1 MKRWNKILAL
11 TFTLGLIAPTN
22 ILAEEIQLTDYRYE
36 NCMYGLYGYNF
47 CDVFSYAVGDKN
59 IFGDANLKR
68 DKNSNIISANSVI
81 LKPDGTELFQ
91 QGKYE
96 VSYASLV
103 SLVYST
109 NICFPQYE
117 FLFTARDRTT
127 KEDCIL
133 DQYGNEVCRFYA
145 GLLDVYSIDLTGPRI
160 ETVIMDTSR
169 VGLVN
174 EIQINGEKY
183 LLAGG
188 SYFGDNSYDYYGTVS
203 LLIRESDWKV
213 IINTTYDPEINPA
226 NLYISTD
233 EQYLM
238 IAGQEMYGS
247 PDGHRQPVST
257 RYYYDLEGNV
267 IEKPEGVEFLRY
279 IDTGEYLQINSD
291 GIVTTDKVNRNYTFK
306 EKVIGGKSY
315 YALFKELEEGE
326 TAADYIPEEQPS
338 FWAVDTIRQATDAG
352 LLYNNSNCRYTANI
366 SRQDFAVLAVEAYC
380 KSLGMNVDE
389 YVSKNNITLDFD
401 KFEDTQNAYILLANE
416 LGILSGTSDTTFS
429 PDRGITRQEAAVML
443 NNMAELSGLSPNSE
457 QVDFVDNSYFATWA
471 EDAIASISSIKNDEG
486 IAIMGGTEVNK
497 FSPWMTFS
505 REQAYVTIY
514 RLFEMLS

>member
-1 MKRWNKILAL
+1 MKRWKRILAL
-11 TFTLGLIAPTN
+11 TSTLVLIAPTN

-47 CDVFSYAVGDKN
+47 CNVSGDKN
-59 IFGDANLKR
+59 IFGDDNLKY
-68 DKNSNIISANSVI
+68 DKSNNTISVNSII

-91 QGKYE
+91 QGKYD
-96 VSYASLV
+96 VSYSLLSSYIAST
-103 SLVYST
+103 SMG
-109 NICFPQYE
+109 FPQYE
-117 FLFTARDRTT
+117 FLFTARDRAT

-145 GLLDVYSIDLTGPRI
+145 GLLDLYSIDLTGPMI
-160 ETVIMDTSR
+160 ETVILDTR
-169 VGLVN
+169 RIGLVD
-174 EIQINGEKY
+174 EIKINGKKY
-183 LLAGG
+183 LIVGG
-188 SYFGDNSYDYYGTVS
+188 SYFSHFGDNLSNYYGTVS

-213 IINTTYDPEINPA
+213 IINTTYNPALHPA

-238 IAGQEMYGS
+238 IDGQEMYGP
-247 PDGHRQPVST
+247 PDSGHRQPIT
-257 RYYYDLEGNV
+257 ARYYYDLEGNM
-267 IEKPEGVEFLRY
+267 IEKPEGAEFVRY
-279 IDTGEYLQINSD
+279 LDTGEYLQINSD
-291 GIVTTDKVNRNYTFK
+291 GIVTTDKINRNYTFK
-306 EKVIGGKSY
+306 EKNIGGKNY

-352 LLYNNSNCRYTANI
+352 LLYNNSNCRYKDNI

-380 KSLGMNVDE
+380 KSLGKEVDE
-389 YVSKNNITLDFD
+389 YVSENNITLDFD
-401 KFEDTQNAYILLANE
+401 KFEDTQNAYILLANK

-457 QVDFVDNSYFATWA
+457 QVDFADDSYFATWA
-471 EDAIASISSIKNDEG
+471 EDAIASISSIKNDKG

>member
-1 MKRWNKILAL
+1 MKKPKKLLVITL
-11 TFTLGLIAPTN
+11 TTCLIMPTN
-22 ILAEEIQLTDYRYE
+22 IFAEEIQLTDYRYE
-36 NCMYGLYGYNF
+36 NCMYGLYDYTFCNVASIGVGY
-47 CDVFSYAVGDKN
+47 KN
-59 IFGDANLKR
+59 IIGDDQIVIDENG
-68 DKNSNIISANSVI
+68 NVISANSVI

-91 QGKYE
+91 QGKYDVSCSGL
-96 VSYASLV
+96 VSYVASETV
-103 SLVYST
+103 G
-109 NICFPQYE
+109 FPQYE

-127 KEDCIL
+127 EEDCIL
-133 DQYGNEVCRFYA
+133 DRYGNVVCRFNTEKI
-145 GLLDVYSIDLTGPRI
+145 YSSRI
-160 ETVIMDTSR
+160 
-169 VGLVN
+169 GLVD
-174 EIQINGEKY
+174 EIEINGEKY

-213 IINTTYDPEINPA
+213 IINTTLDPRLDPA

-233 EQYLM
+233 GQYLM
-238 IAGQEMYGS
+238 IDGKEMYGP
-247 PDGHRQPVST
+247 PDSGHRQPVT
-257 RYYYDLEGNV
+257 ARYYYDLEGNM
-267 IEKPEGVEFLRY
+267 IDKPEGIEFLRY

-315 YALFKELEEGE
+315 YALFKKLEEGE

-338 FWAVDTIRQATDAG
+338 FWAVDTIRQATEAG
-352 LLYNNSNCRYTANI
+352 LLYNNSNCRYQANI

-389 YVSKNNITLDFD
+389 YVSKHNITLDFD

-443 NNMAELSGLSPNSE
+443 NNMAELRGLTPNSE
-457 QVDFVDNSYFATWA
+457 QVDFVDDSYFATWA
-471 EDAIASISSIKNDEG
+471 EDAIASISSIKM
-486 IAIMGGTEVNK
+486 IRA
-497 FSPWMTFS
+497 
-505 REQAYVTIY
+505 
-514 RLFEMLS
+514 

>member
-1 MKRWNKILAL
+1 MKKLKKLLAIAL
-11 TFTLGLIAPTN
+11 TTCLIMPTN
-22 ILAEEIQLTDYRYE
+22 IFAEEIQLTDYRYE

-47 CDVFSYAVGDKN
+47 CNVASIRAGYKNVIGDN
-59 IFGDANLKR
+59 QIIY
-68 DKNSNIISANSVI
+68 DKSNSIISANSVI

-91 QGKYE
+91 QGKYD
-96 VSYASLV
+96 VSCSGLISYIASLC
-103 SLVYST
+103 
-109 NICFPQYE
+109 IGFPQYE
-117 FLFTARDRTT
+117 FLFTVRDRATS
-127 KEDCIL
+127 EDCIL
-133 DQYGNEVCRFYA
+133 DQYGNVVCRFYTQKY
-145 GLLDVYSIDLTGPRI
+145 YSSRI
-160 ETVIMDTSR
+160 
-169 VGLVN
+169 GLVD
-174 EIQINGEKY
+174 EIEINDEKY
-183 LLAGG
+183 LIAGG
-188 SYFGDNSYDYYGTVS
+188 SYFGDNKYDYYGSVS

-213 IINTTYDPEINPA
+213 IINLTLDPQLKPA

-233 EQYLM
+233 GQYLK
-238 IAGQEMYGS
+238 INGQEMNG
-247 PDGHRQPVST
+247 RQPVT
-257 RYYYDLEGNV
+257 AIYYYDLEGNM
-267 IEKPEGVEFLRY
+267 IDKPEGVEFLRY

-338 FWAVDTIRQATDAG
+338 FWAVDTIRQATEAG

-380 KSLGMNVDE
+380 KSLGKEVDE
-389 YVSKNNITLDFD
+389 YVSENNITLDFD
-401 KFEDTQNAYILLANE
+401 KFEDTQNAYILLANK

-457 QVDFVDNSYFATWA
+457 QVDFVDDSYFATWA
-471 EDAIASISSIKNDEG
+471 EDAIASISSIKNDKG

>member
-1 MKRWNKILAL
+1 MKRWKKILA
-11 TFTLGLIAPTN
+11 FTLTICCISATN
-22 ILAEEIQLTDYRYE
+22 IYAEEIQLTDYRYE

-47 CDVFSYAVGDKN
+47 CNVASIGVGYKNIIGDDQIVFDKN
-59 IFGDANLKR
+59 N
-68 DKNSNIISANSVI
+68 NVISANSVI

-91 QGKYE
+91 QGKYD
-96 VSYASLV
+96 VSYSALV
-103 SLVYST
+103 SYVASET
-109 NICFPQYE
+109 VGFPQYE

-127 KEDCIL
+127 EEDCIL
-133 DQYGNEVCRFYA
+133 DRYGKVACRFNTEKI
-145 GLLDVYSIDLTGPRI
+145 YSSRI
-160 ETVIMDTSR
+160 
-169 VGLVN
+169 GLVD
-174 EIQINGEKY
+174 ELEINGEKY
-183 LLAGG
+183 LIAGG
-188 SYFGDNSYDYYGTVS
+188 SNLEGDYTNGYDYYGTVS

-213 IINTTYDPEINPA
+213 IINTTLDPRLDPA

-233 EQYLM
+233 GQYLK
-238 IAGQEMYGS
+238 IDGKEMYGP
-247 PDGHRQPVST
+247 PDSGHRQPVT
-257 RYYYDLEGNV
+257 ARYYYDLEGNM
-267 IEKPEGVEFLRY
+267 IDKPEGVEFLRY

-352 LLYNNSNCRYTANI
+352 LLYNNSNCRYQANI

-380 KSLGMNVDE
+380 KSLGKEVDE
-389 YVSKNNITLDFD
+389 YVSENDITLDFE
-401 KFEDTQNAYILLANE
+401 KFEDTQNAYVLLANE

-443 NNMAELSGLSPNSE
+443 NNLAELSGLSPNSE
-457 QVDFVDNSYFATWA
+457 QVDFVDDSYFATWA
-471 EDAIASISSIKNDEG
+471 EDAITSISSIKNDDG

-514 RLFEMLS
+514 RLFEILS